1 MSESLENVKV
11 GDKLLVYINQTKGI
25 ETVERTTTTLVIT
38 KLHRFRKDNGYA
50 QGSGGWTIIR
60 AILATD
66 KDIAEATHRRL
77 ISKCRNID
85 FDSLTDSQL
94 EAILKIV
101 NQEA

>member
-1 MSESLENVKV
+1 MIGILENVKV
-11 GDKLLVYINQTKGI
+11 GDKLLVYINQVKGI
-25 ETVERTTTTLVIT
+25 ETVERITATLVIT

-66 KDIAEATHRRL
+66 KDIAEARHRQL
-77 ISKCRNID
+77 AHKCEGVD
-85 FDSLTDSQL
+85 FKSLSVPQL

-101 NQEA
+101 NQE